1 MTPSSLSGRL
11 LGVSVALLLGLGL
24 VGGLVLERNLRAQ
37 LIEHT
42 DDTLRS
48 HARVGASLVAQQDPT
63 QIDPLSDL
71 LGSASETRVS
81 VVDASGRVLGDSQID
96 AAALDALDDHSQRPE
111 IAAALAGRAGG
122 DSRESTTL
130 GVAMRYQAVPAV
142 LSDGSPVAVRV
153 AQPLAQV
160 EDAVRAQRWMLA
172 LSGLIGLAVAVVMTA
187 FATRAFGGQLEAL
200 VLTAR
205 RSLGQQDNTPID
217 RENAGPALERIVESL
232 SQERD
237 RFEAVLEGMDDAVIA
252 VDTRG
257 TVRVVNGAAARMLR
271 LTPDAVGRPVLDWLP
286 LPEIE
291 GLLDRAA
298 QGRSGAA
305 DLELPGAVQVEAR
318 STPATGGVVLVFQDV
333 TRLRRLESLRKD
345 FVGNVSHELRTPV
358 SVIRLNAEILI
369 DDALEDGIE
378 TSRPFVAAI
387 LRNAD
392 RLTSLITDL
401 LQISRIESGKMP
413 VRMVNLRL
421 LEVVDQA
428 LEGVHAA
435 ADTKGIELE
444 LDVAP
449 GLMVRA
455 DSEALCQVL
464 INLLDNAVKYTPAGG
479 HVLLRAGLKG
489 AGARI
494 EVEDDGPG
502 IAEEHHERIFERFYR
517 VDAGRSRAVGGT
529 GLGLAIVKHM
539 VKAMDGNVGVENA
552 PRGGSRFYVEL
563 NVPSA

>member
-1 MTPSSLSGRL
+1 LSGRL

-24 VGGLVLERNLRAQ
+24 VGGLVLERNLRAE
-37 LIEHT
+37 LIEAT

-48 HARVGASLVAQQDPT
+48 HAQVGASLVAQQDPT
-63 QIDPLSDL
+63 QIDALSDL
-71 LGSASETRVS
+71 LGDASETRMS
-81 VVDASGRVLGDSQID
+81 VVDGTGRVLGDSQID
-96 AAALDALDDHSQRPE
+96 QADLATLEDHSHRPE
-111 IAAALAGRAGG
+111 VVAALAGQMGE
-122 DSRESTTL
+122 DSRESATL

-142 LSDGSPVAVRV
+142 LADGTPVAVRV
-153 AQPLAQV
+153 AQPLSQV
-160 EDAVRAQRWMLA
+160 EEAVRAQRWMLA
-172 LSGLIGLAVAVVMTA
+172 LSGLVGLAAAVLMTA
-187 FATRAFGGQLEAL
+187 FATRAFGNQLETL
-200 VLTAR
+200 VLSAR
-205 RSLGQQDNTPID
+205 RSLDDQDHTPID
-217 RENAGPALERIVESL
+217 RENAGPALERVVDSL
-232 SQERD
+232 RQERD

-252 VDTRG
+252 VDIEG
-257 TVRVVNGAAARMLR
+257 NVRVVNGAAARMLR
-271 LTPDAVGRPVLDWLP
+271 LTPDAVGTPVLDSLP
-286 LPEIE
+286 LPEVE
-291 GLLDRAA
+291 GLMQRAA
-298 QGRSGAA
+298 EGRSGAT

-318 STPATGGVVLVFQDV
+318 STPANGGVVLVFQDV

-392 RLTSLITDL
+392 RLTALITDL
-401 LQISRIESGKMP
+401 LQISRIESGKVP

-421 LEVVDQA
+421 LDVVDQA
-428 LEGVHAA
+428 TEGILAA
-435 ADTKGIELE
+435 ADSKGIELE
-444 LDVAP
+444 LEIDTA
-449 GLMVRA
+449 LTVRA

-479 HVLLRAGLKG
+479 HVLLRASHQDGG
-489 AGARI
+489 VRI

-563 NVPSA
+563 TVPSA